1 MFKTL
6 TGFRDFYP
14 KDCFI
19 RNHIFKV
26 WRNTARLFNFS
37 EYDTPVLEPLEL
49 FTTKSGPE
57 IVSQLFAFKDQGER
71 QVALRPELTPSMARL
86 VAAQYNSLPKPIKWF
101 TIGENFRYE
110 RPQKGRLRS
119 FYQFNC
125 DIIGDPS
132 PAADAE
138 VIALLIHTFTIFGLS
153 HNAFC
158 IRLSDRLLW
167 THFLQ
172 TFNLS
177 SEQID
182 YTLTIIDKL
191 ERDSPDAIV
200 QKLTSVFKDQA
211 QAFYNKALELASVQ
225 SFSDLK
231 AYFEQPSFSS
241 QPSIKERL
249 QQWTKLLDQLSAFN
263 LLPFIKVDLSVVRGL
278 AYYTGFVFE
287 AFQTIG
293 KGRALAGGGR
303 YDNLIQKLG
312 GVDAPATGWAMG
324 DVTLMNLLEETS
336 LLPPCVNALDVFI
349 AIADDPSKTTALS
362 DVSTLRHHGFSVEY
376 SFKSTSLGKQLKQAD
391 QLGARFALIYGSN
404 ELASNNILAKDLLH
418 KKEHLVS
425 RETLIDSLKE
435 LI

>member
-26 WRNTARLFNFS
+26 WRHTAHLFNFS
-37 EYDTPVLEPLEL
+37 EYDTPILEPLEL

-71 QVALRPELTPSMARL
+71 DVALRPELTPSMARL
-86 VAAQYNSLPKPIKWF
+86 VAAHYNGLPKPIKWF

-132 PAADAE
+132 TAADAE
-138 VIALLIHTFTIFGLS
+138 AIALLIHSLTAFGLS

-167 THFLQ
+167 IYFLQ

-177 SEQID
+177 QDQID
-182 YTLTIIDKL
+182 STLTIIDKL
-191 ERDSPDAIV
+191 ERDPPEIIL
-200 QKLTSVFKDQA
+200 QKLSAIFNTQA
-211 QAFYNKALELASVQ
+211 STFYTQALALAHIQ
-225 SFSDLK
+225 SFDDLK
-231 AYFEQPSFSS
+231 TFFAKDSFTS
-241 QPSIKERL
+241 QPAIQTRL
-249 QQWTKLLDQLSAFN
+249 QEWTN
-263 LLPFIKVDLSVVRGL
+263 LLQQLEALNLTSFIKIDLSIVRGL

-287 AFQTIG
+287 AFQLIG

-303 YDNLIQKLG
+303 YDNLIQKLC
-312 GVDAPATGWAMG
+312 GVEAPATGWGMG
-324 DVTLMNLLEETS
+324 DVTLTNLLEETH
-336 LLPPCVNALDVFI
+336 LLPTYTKTLDVFV
-349 AIADDPSKTTALS
+349 ATADDPSKKAALH
-362 DVSTLRHHGFSVEY
+362 DVTGLRHHGFSIEY
-376 SFKSTSLGKQLKQAD
+376 AFKSLPLGKQLKMAD

-404 ELASNNILAKDLLH
+404 ELANNNVLLKDLLH
-418 KKEHLVS
+418 KKEHLIARDAIVES
-425 RETLIDSLKE
+425 LRELM
-435 LI
+435 